1 MQKTGL
7 GTKLTQANLAKANL
21 AEANLA
27 EANLDKAN
35 LDEAA
40 EAPTLEISKEF
51 DTRSPSF
58 GKPRNHL
65 HCIYHSEGIPM
76 AQLVPIQLEDGTEI
90 YIEATE
96 DVDVSPTA
104 QAPVELQPEEV
115 RRGQKGWG
123 GGGGSRGMVGFPSGG
138 NGSSASN
145 GSAAIAAQSFKAIEG
160 TIRTY
165 TTHTLSAF
173 KDMAH
178 GNVDK
183 VTLQFGI
190 RVGGEAGV
198 PYVTKGTAESNLSI
212 TVECSFDKDS

>member
-1 MQKTGL
+1 
-7 GTKLTQANLAKANL
+7 
-21 AEANLA
+21 
-27 EANLDKAN
+27 
-35 LDEAA
+35 
-40 EAPTLEISKEF
+40 
-51 DTRSPSF
+51 
-58 GKPRNHL
+58 
-65 HCIYHSEGIPM
+65 M

-90 YIEATE
+90 YIEATD
-96 DVDVSPTA
+96 DVEVSSTSEVSDEP
-104 QAPVELQPEEV
+104 EEEV

-123 GGGGSRGMVGFPSGG
+123 GGEGSRGMVGFPGG
-138 NGSSASN
+138 N
-145 GSAAIAAQSFKAIEG
+145 SAAAAAASQSFKAIES

-173 KDMAH
+173 KDMSQ

-212 TVECSFDKDS
+212 TVECSFDKNDNDK

>member
-1 MQKTGL
+1 
-7 GTKLTQANLAKANL
+7 
-21 AEANLA
+21 
-27 EANLDKAN
+27 
-35 LDEAA
+35 
-40 EAPTLEISKEF
+40 
-51 DTRSPSF
+51 
-58 GKPRNHL
+58 
-65 HCIYHSEGIPM
+65 M

-90 YIEATE
+90 YIEATN
-96 DVDVSPTA
+96 DVDVTPA
-104 QAPVELQPEEV
+104 VDVDDDEPEEEV

-138 NGSSASN
+138 DVSG
-145 GSAAIAAQSFKAIEG
+145 GAAAAAAQSFKAIEG
-160 TIRTY
+160 TIRAY

-173 KDMAH
+173 KDLSQ

-212 TVECSFDKDS
+212 TVECSFDKESAK

>member
-1 MQKTGL
+1 
-7 GTKLTQANLAKANL
+7 
-21 AEANLA
+21 
-27 EANLDKAN
+27 
-35 LDEAA
+35 
-40 EAPTLEISKEF
+40 
-51 DTRSPSF
+51 
-58 GKPRNHL
+58 
-65 HCIYHSEGIPM
+65 M

-96 DVDVSPTA
+96 DVDVAPT
-104 QAPVELQPEEV
+104 VEANDEPEEEV

-123 GGGGSRGMVGFPSGG
+123 GGNGSRGMIGFPGEGG
-138 NGSSASN
+138 AAAVAS
-145 GSAAIAAQSFKAIEG
+145 QSFKAIES

-173 KDMAH
+173 KDMSP
-178 GNVDK
+178 GSVDK

-212 TVECSFDKDS
+212 TVECSFDK